1 MTLVMSPVKPRS
13 GARKPSRRDQA
24 AATRERMITGAIEV
38 FTEAGYAGARM
49 ADIADRAGV
58 AVQTLYFTFHTKPEL
73 LSACYEHAV
82 LGPDRL
88 PPPLQ
93 PFWEKSLK
101 ARSGRSA
108 LAAFA
113 EGNTEIIARAAAI
126 DDVAKAA
133 VHEPEVATIREQS
146 EALRRRGYRELIAH
160 VAERFGLRRGLDV
173 DRATDLTLTLA
184 GPQTYLSLRA
194 SGWTDQEFRQWLEDC
209 LSSQLLARPG
219 QSSGS

>member
-1 MTLVMSPVKPRS
+1 MIFVMRTVKPLAEKS
-13 GARKPSRRDQA
+13 KPTRREQA
-24 AATRERMITGAIEV
+24 AATRERMIAGAIEV
-38 FTEAGYAGARM
+38 FTEAGYTGARM

-73 LSACYEHAV
+73 LSACYEYAV

-88 PPPLQ
+88 PPNLQ
-93 PFWEKSLK
+93 PFWTKSLK
-101 ARSGRSA
+101 ARSGRAA

-113 EGNTEIIARAAAI
+113 EGNTRIIARAAAI

-133 VHEPEVATIREQS
+133 VHEPEVAKIRDQS
-146 EALRRRGYRELIAH
+146 EALRRSGYRELIAA

-184 GPQTYLSLRA
+184 GPQTYLSLRE
-194 SGWTDQEFRQWLEDC
+194 SGWTDQEFQDWLSDC
-209 LSSQLLARPG
+209 LSSQLLQRRG